1 MIARGAMIFGLC
13 VLAACSDKSGGAV
26 ENDAAAAA
34 FRPPTVTSRADF
46 GGLIERR
53 FHERDANRD
62 DKLQRDELPERAAD
76 RILAKWDKDKDGALS
91 ATEWGD
97 MMLDRFD
104 VMDLN
109 DDGTV
114 TLTLSRPVKFTV
126 KRASG
131 KVSEEVYTDLTFHE
145 LTGLDRRVVSQ
156 APDGQQAAMLIGR
169 ATKISSARMSAIID
183 LLPLRDIKRIEQVIT
198 FLSE

>member
-1 MIARGAMIFGLC
+1 MIARGAMILGLC

-114 TLTLSRPVKFTV
+114 TSDERDLARS
-126 KRASG
+126 KRAG
-131 KVSEEVYTDLTFHE
+131 DDT
-145 LTGLDRRVVSQ
+145 
-156 APDGQQAAMLIGR
+156 PDVAAN
-169 ATKISSARMSAIID
+169 AVAEAAH
-183 LLPLRDIKRIEQVIT
+183 
-198 FLSE
+198 